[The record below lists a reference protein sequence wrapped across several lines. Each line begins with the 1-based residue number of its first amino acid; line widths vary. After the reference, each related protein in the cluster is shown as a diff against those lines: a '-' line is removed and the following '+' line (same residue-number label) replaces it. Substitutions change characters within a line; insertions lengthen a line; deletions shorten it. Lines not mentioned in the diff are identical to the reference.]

1 MTNERT
7 VAQRLKGTLSDIYAN
22 KLSFAGLIIIGFFV
36 IVAILFELLGTH
48 ITPYNP
54 YKINLSSA
62 NLSPSLTHI
71 FGTDGLGRDI
81 FSRILAAIPIDLA
94 IPSMVVGISVLVGLV
109 LGSVAGFYRGT
120 REEVIMRFTDLFLA
134 FPGLI
139 MALAIAAT
147 LGPSLINATIA
158 ITIVWWPPYVRIVR
172 AGVLEVSANDFV
184 TASRAMN
191 LSFWYIFKNDLIP
204 NIIPTVI
211 VYATMDIGTAL
222 LTLSTLGFLGVG
234 IPAGTPE
241 LGLMASSITTTLY
254 TYPWEGLIPAAFIL
268 LIVLGLGLLGEGL
281 RDSMDVNL
289 KSHIIR
295 RVPRPREEPAEEETP
310 GGAISS

>member
-1 MTNERT
+1 
-7 VAQRLKGTLSDIYAN
+7 
-22 KLSFAGLIIIGFFV
+22 
-36 IVAILFELLGTH
+36 
-48 ITPYNP
+48 
-54 YKINLSSA
+54 
-62 NLSPSLTHI
+62 
-71 FGTDGLGRDI
+71 
-81 FSRILAAIPIDLA
+81 AAIPIDLA

-109 LGSVAGFYRGT
+109 LGSIAGFYRGT
-120 REEVIMRFTDLFLA
+120 SEEVIMRFTDLFLA

-211 VYATMDIGTAL
+211 VYATMDVGTAL

-289 KSHIIR
+289 KSHIVR
-295 RVPRPREEPAEEETP
+295 RVPRPLEKPSEEEA
-310 GGAISS
+310 GSGAISS